1 MHHYV
6 EPYQKTV
13 NQFVEELSLLSAYV
27 FTNCFHCFDVIV
39 LDNIIFSCLYNVYYS
54 M

>member
-13 NQFVEELSLLSAYV
+13 NQFVEEPESS
-27 FTNCFHCFDVIV
+27 
-39 LDNIIFSCLYNVYYS
+39 
-54 M
+54 